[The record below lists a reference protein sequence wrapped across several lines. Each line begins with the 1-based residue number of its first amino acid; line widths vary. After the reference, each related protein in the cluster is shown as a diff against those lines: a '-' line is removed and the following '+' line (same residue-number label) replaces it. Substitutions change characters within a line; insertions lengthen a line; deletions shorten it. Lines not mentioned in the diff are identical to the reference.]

1 MKILYLYT
9 AGGNFHFYD
18 MNLSTE
24 QKSAEYTSF
33 LIRFNFWQ
41 YLAWIWGGFWF
52 SFLIG
57 LLACRLE
64 VITSGSPLMLEI
76 KWEYRLGMMGR
87 GRVAVEKYSIQHFCL
102 TSSRSTIY
110 EFGSA
115 FNKWST
121 YIPHFKHLNNDFGSY
136 KNTFSPINLFLIFRF
151 LRELHDGGYGQCSV
165 ISCSS
170 KRW

>member
-1 MKILYLYT
+1 MKILYPYT

-33 LIRFNFWQ
+33 LIRFDFWQ
-41 YLAWIWGGFWF
+41 YLAFLWGGFWF
-52 SFLIG
+52 SFLMG

-87 GRVAVEKYSIQHFCL
+87 GE
-102 TSSRSTIY
+102 
-110 EFGSA
+110 GSC
-115 FNKWST
+115 WE
-121 YIPHFKHLNNDFGSY
+121 I
-136 KNTFSPINLFLIFRF
+136 
-151 LRELHDGGYGQCSV
+151 
-165 ISCSS
+165 
-170 KRW
+170 